1 MIYLQVDSSLTYPIK
16 KGPKNGLFK
25 SQIGLNITVSQELF
39 RDGKIRIKCVG
50 AIEDG
55 ILQVSEARCLSID
68 EFQVSVNDRIYRTQY

>member
-1 MIYLQVDSSLTYPIK
+1 MNSPLPKIKNYVDFFQVDSSLSYPTK

-25 SQIGLNITVSQELF
+25 SQIGLNITVGQEFF

-55 ILQVSEARCLSID
+55 VLHVSQFI
-68 EFQVSVNDRIYRTQY
+68 